1 MPNFLEYFLNGD
13 LQQARDP
20 GDPSMPYG
28 PPLWPMRE
36 ERLAA
41 DTGRYDPRRVGPQHV
56 WPWPQPSDL
65 PWAINSADRFEVV
78 AGRRS
83 GAPEAAP
90 QEPERWLVAPDI
102 PLWAQQPPT
111 ARITVTP
118 PQQNGNGKIPPMP
131 LQPRWPQPPWPEP
144 QMDTSWLDDGP
155 LAAEANTVAARKV
168 SRAMRPPGG
177 RIEGPLT
184 SLPEELLIPKT
195 PLDWAMYA
203 TGGPLSPM
211 RLGTK
216 AMMLGLGAALQPTDA
231 QAGPTGKFLSAFGV
245 VAERSRFPGIY
256 KDGRQ
261 IAQEVAALAVP
272 EKPEMKRLFRVD
284 RDDLFE
290 MSKRTGNQVPVVFP
304 SGSRGSEHAALLTNQ
319 LNADRIVAPM
329 VELQK
334 LNPDIYK
341 GMVAFFP
348 MDPAYHRLVELGGK
362 EEGGRLFDQFN
373 TFTGLASPG
382 SRVDLEF
389 NRGGGAYYLNRQG
402 RFSDFFKHG
411 GVAQRNR
418 GESFP
423 ADMTGIAG
431 HWYHDPAHITPMQKY
446 VDTGA
451 LDMQSVKVPVYI
463 PSSGVPE
470 RSFQTQFPVGDVHT
484 SRGIGLADV
493 RRKATNQGRSM
504 TRAELQTTAP
514 WYEHYVGAP
523 LGLNPIQAQSLQWG
537 TFGPQTGVLTPIGAT
552 KLEILSQSI
561 MDTARRLGISP
572 EQARDKI
579 LLGEIYPAFGNVPM
593 TPETF
598 SGRTWGVRR

>member
-1 MPNFLEYFLNGD
+1 
-13 LQQARDP
+13 
-20 GDPSMPYG
+20 
-28 PPLWPMRE
+28 
-36 ERLAA
+36 
-41 DTGRYDPRRVGPQHV
+41 
-56 WPWPQPSDL
+56 
-65 PWAINSADRFEVV
+65 
-78 AGRRS
+78 
-83 GAPEAAP
+83 
-90 QEPERWLVAPDI
+90 
-102 PLWAQQPPT
+102 
-111 ARITVTP
+111 
-118 PQQNGNGKIPPMP
+118 MP
-131 LQPRWPQPPWPEP
+131 LQPRWPPPPWPEP
-144 QMDTSWLDDGP
+144 KMDTSWVDGGP
-155 LAAEANTVAARKV
+155 LATDANTVAAWRV
-168 SRAMRPPGG
+168 SQAVRPSGG
-177 RIEGPLT
+177 RREGPLT

-195 PLDWAMYA
+195 PLDWALYA

-211 RLGTK
+211 RLGAK
-216 AMMLGLGAALQPTDA
+216 AALLGLAAALQPSDA
-231 QAGPTGKFLSAFGV
+231 QAGPAGKFLSTFGV
-245 VAERSRFPGIY
+245 SRFPGIY
-256 KDGRQ
+256 KDPRQ
-261 IAQEVAALAVP
+261 IAQEAAARAVP
-272 EKPEMKRLFRVD
+272 ERPAMKQLFRVD

-290 MSKRTGNQVPVVFP
+290 MSKRIGNQVPVVFP

-341 GMVAFFP
+341 GMAAFFP

-451 LDMQSVKVPVYI
+451 LDMESVKVPVYI

-493 RRKATNQGRSM
+493 RREATNQGRSM

-514 WYEHYVGAP
+514 WYEHYVASP

-537 TFGPQTGVLTPIGAT
+537 TFGPQTGVLTPIGVT